1 MMSCIVI
8 IIIDW
13 KIVNQVANLGFLV
26 KKFVERTVY
35 ILLYLTSYNLC
46 ILSKKVET
54 IITITIYNLI
64 KLQLTAKAT

>member
-35 ILLYLTSYNLC
+35 ILFYLTSYNLC

-64 KLQLTAKAT
+64 KLQ